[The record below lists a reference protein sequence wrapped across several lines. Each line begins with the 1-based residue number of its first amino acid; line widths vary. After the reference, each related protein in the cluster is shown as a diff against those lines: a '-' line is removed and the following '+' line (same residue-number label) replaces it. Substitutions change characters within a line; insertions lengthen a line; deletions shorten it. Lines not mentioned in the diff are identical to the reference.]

1 MSEMIRDRQASKK
14 ETRYDL
20 FSSLL
25 EANNEDSDEAKLSE
39 SELIG
44 MSPRFCHL
52 FCVKERNIR
61 KYIHLPRRG
70 T

>member
-1 MSEMIRDRQASKK
+1 MIQQYMSEMIRDRQAAKK

-25 EANNEDSDEAKLSE
+25 EANNEDSDDAKLTE

-44 MSPRFCHL
+44 MSL
-52 FCVKERNIR
+52 W
-61 KYIHLPRRG
+61 LASS
-70 T
+70 TA